1 MRFDLTK
8 RNNQWLLLF
17 ILAFIWGASFI
28 LIKKGLRS
36 FDMFQVA
43 SLRMFIAS
51 LILLPFALKKLKLIT
66 KKNILPLLEVAFV
79 GNFIPAFLFTW
90 AQMHINSSLAGI
102 LNSTTPVFA
111 FIISVFM
118 FRHKVGLVKYSGL
131 FIGFC
136 GIVGLILSKGV
147 ADFTNGNMIYTLVII
162 LASLFYGINTNV
174 VHEYFPEFD
183 GLTIT
188 LLSFS
193 LILPVATVTLF
204 SSDLFSKFN
213 GPQAYHDLG
222 YIAILAIFSSSIAVL
237 GINILLKYAS
247 AIFASSVTYII
258 PVFAILWG
266 VFDGEK
272 VAWIQIVWM
281 MVVFSGIYLLNKNK
295 KHHKKSNTKYCN
307 INNLSST

>member
-17 ILAFIWGASFI
+17 VLAFIWGASFI

-51 LILLPFALKKLKLIT
+51 LVLFPFAIKKLKLIT
-66 KKNILPLLEVAFV
+66 KKNILPLLEVAFI

-102 LNSTTPVFA
+102 LNSTTPIFA

-118 FRHKVGLVKYSGL
+118 FRHKVGLLKYIGL
-131 FIGFC
+131 FIGFA
-136 GIVGLILSKGV
+136 GIAGLMLSKGI
-147 ADFTNGNMIYTLVII
+147 ADFTEGNMIYTLVVI
-162 LASLFYGINTNV
+162 LASLFYGINTNI
-174 VHEYFPEFD
+174 VHEYFPKLN

-193 LILPVATVTLF
+193 FILPVATVTLF
-204 SSDLFSKFN
+204 SSDLLTKLT
-213 GPQAYHDLG
+213 GPQAYYDLG
-222 YIAILAIFSSSIAVL
+222 YIAALAVFSSSIAVL
-237 GINILLKYAS
+237 GINILLKYSS

-266 VFDGEK
+266 IFDGEK
-272 VAWIQIVWM
+272 ISWIQILWM
-281 MVVFSGIYLLNKNK
+281 LIVFSGIYLLNKNK
-295 KHHKKSNTKYCN
+295 ITITKE
-307 INNLSST
+307 

>member
-1 MRFDLTK
+1 MRINLNK
-8 RNNQWLLLF
+8 RTNQWLLLF

-51 LILLPFALKKLKLIT
+51 LALFPFAISKLKLLD

-102 LNSTTPVFA
+102 LNSTTPIFA

-118 FRHKVGLVKYSGL
+118 FRNKVGFLKYIGL
-131 FIGFC
+131 LIGFL
-136 GIVGLILSKGV
+136 GIVGLVLSKGIT
-147 ADFTNGNMIYTLVII
+147 DFTEGNMIYTLVII
-162 LASLFYGINTNV
+162 LASLFYGLNTNV
-174 VHEYFPEFD
+174 VHEYFPKFD

-193 LILPVATVTLF
+193 LILPVATITLF
-204 SSDLFSKFN
+204 TSGIFSQFT
-213 GPQAYHDLG
+213 GPQAYYDLG
-222 YIAILAIFSSSIAVL
+222 YIGILAIFSSSIAVL

-272 VAWIQIVWM
+272 VSWIQILWM
-281 MVVFSGIYLLNKNK
+281 LVVFSGIYLLNKGK
-295 KHHKKSNTKYCN
+295 EK
-307 INNLSST
+307 